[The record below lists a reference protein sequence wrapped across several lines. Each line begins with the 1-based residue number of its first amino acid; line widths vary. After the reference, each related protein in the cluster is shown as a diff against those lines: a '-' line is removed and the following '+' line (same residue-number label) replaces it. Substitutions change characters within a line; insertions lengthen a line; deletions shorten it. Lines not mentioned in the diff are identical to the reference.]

1 MAESLIHA
9 ILKGQYICFEQAT
22 LILQESSLQ
31 VLKKIKKILIAPVQL
46 EVQMIFL
53 LFIFLISA
61 VVIKLVPC
69 FYVVWTCCRSTRLSM
84 EQSHVSKGTP
94 LLLAKSKTGQCL
106 SNP

>member
-31 VLKKIKKILIAPVQL
+31 VLKKINNINSTVQL

-84 EQSHVSKGTP
+84 EQSHASKGTP
-94 LLLAKSKTGQCL
+94 LLLVKSKTGQCL

>member
-31 VLKKIKKILIAPVQL
+31 VLKKIIILIAPVQL

-84 EQSHVSKGTP
+84 EQSHASKGTP

>member
-9 ILKGQYICFEQAT
+9 ILKGQYICFEQVT

-31 VLKKIKKILIAPVQL
+31 VLKKIIILIAPVQL
-46 EVQMIFL
+46 EVQVIFL

-69 FYVVWTCCRSTRLSM
+69 FYVVWTCCRNTRLSM
-84 EQSHVSKGTP
+84 EQSHASTGTP
-94 LLLAKSKTGQCL
+94 LLLVKSKTGQCL